1 MIGFK
6 ISNTKGDKNMIA
18 TLEKSTPRLAYG
30 LEELAEM
37 TGLSTAFLRK
47 LARAGTLKTRKFGA
61 RRMVL
66 EADLQDFLRGEDN
79 EQK

>member
-1 MIGFK
+1 MKLGV
-6 ISNTKGDKNMIA
+6 
-18 TLEKSTPRLAYG
+18 LEQVKFMNETVTTNKFAYG
-30 LEELAEM
+30 LAEISDR

-61 RRMVL
+61 RRLVL
-66 EADLQDFLRGEDN
+66 EADLQEFLKGENN

>member
-1 MIGFK
+1 MKLGV
-6 ISNTKGDKNMIA
+6 
-18 TLEKSTPRLAYG
+18 LEQIKPMTETINQNKFAYG
-30 LEELAEM
+30 LAEIADR

-61 RRMVL
+61 RRLVL
-66 EADLQDFLRGEDN
+66 EADLQEFLKGETN

>member
-1 MIGFK
+1 MIG
-6 ISNTKGDKNMIA
+6 
-18 TLEKSTPRLAYG
+18 TLEKTTQRLAYG

-66 EADLQDFLRGEDN
+66 DADLQEFLKGETD

>member
-1 MIGFK
+1 
-6 ISNTKGDKNMIA
+6 MIA
-18 TLEKSTPRLAYG
+18 TLEKTTKRLIYG
-30 LEELAEM
+30 LDEIAEM

-66 EADLQDFLRGEDN
+66 DADLQEFLKGETTEVKTN
-79 EQK
+79 

>member
-1 MIGFK
+1 
-6 ISNTKGDKNMIA
+6 MIA